1 MMADERTPTERCTD
15 GAMRHLTRSVEFLR
29 SCGLYVDPATINLA
43 QRFYREFYPAHPDLV
58 ELLDS
63 SAAEADVHRA
73 MKRRIEEFGK
83 SHPDEFAAVML
94 LQGMRAG
101 IMQQLARTA
110 MAN

>member
-1 MMADERTPTERCTD
+1 
-15 GAMRHLTRSVEFLR
+15 
-29 SCGLYVDPATINLA
+29 
-43 QRFYREFYPAHPDLV
+43 
-58 ELLDS
+58 
-63 SAAEADVHRA
+63 